1 MKQVFLIKL
10 SGEAMSGKLG
20 YGLDF
25 DYIEEICLKIKECHD
40 LGVGIGIVCGGG
52 NFLRGRDAHVMDR
65 ETADYTGMLATVMN
79 SLVLKDT
86 FTRIGCQVYNQTG
99 LSVKTIDD
107 IDAVKARKA
116 IDDGKIVIF
125 GGGTG
130 KRFFSTDTGAS
141 LRAIDIGANVIV
153 KLTNVD
159 GVYDKDPNKFS
170 DAVKYTKVSYDL
182 VLEKRLGIMDLEAVE
197 MCRDNNISIV
207 VTDINDPDCLM
218 DIYNNGDKGT
228 RVECDEKGMSYE
240 L

>member
-10 SGEAMSGKLG
+10 SGEAMSGRFG
-20 YGLDF
+20 SGLDF
-25 DYIEEICLKIKECHD
+25 EYIEKICRKIKECHD

-65 ETADYTGMLATVMN
+65 ETADYTGMLATIMN

-107 IDAVKARKA
+107 IDSEKSRKA
-116 IDDGKIVIF
+116 INDGKIVIF

-130 KRFFSTDTGAS
+130 KPFFSTDTGAS
-141 LRAIDIGANVIV
+141 LRAIDIGADVIV

-159 GVYDKDPNKFS
+159 GVYDKDPNKYD
-170 DAVKYTKVSYDL
+170 DAKKYGVVTYEE
-182 VLEKRLGIMDLEAVE
+182 VLDNKLQIMDLEAIE
-197 MCRDNNISIV
+197 MCKNNNIEIV
-207 VTDINDPDCLM
+207 VTNINDDNCLL
-218 DIYNNGDKGT
+218 DIYNDKSTGT
-228 RVECDEKGMSYE
+228 VIKR
-240 L
+240 

>member
-10 SGEAMSGKLG
+10 SGEAMSGKNG
-20 YGLDF
+20 FGLDF
-25 DYIEEICLKIKECHD
+25 EYIEKLCLKIKECHD

-86 FTRIGCQVYNQTG
+86 FTRIGVPVYNQTG

-107 IDAVKARKA
+107 IDAGKA
-116 IDDGKIVIF
+116 INAINDGKIVIF

-130 KRFFSTDTGAS
+130 KPFFSTDTGSA
-141 LRAIDIGANVIV
+141 LRAKDINANVIV

-159 GVYDKDPNKFS
+159 GVYDKDPRKFS
-170 DAVKYTKVSYDL
+170 DAVRYTKVSYDE
-182 VLEKRLGIMDLEAVE
+182 VLEKKLGIMDMEAIE
-197 MCRDNNISIV
+197 FCKENNIEIV
-207 VTDINDPDCLM
+207 VTDINNADCLT
-218 DIYNNGDKGT
+218 DVYYNGNKGT
-228 RVECDEKGMSYE
+228 RVTM
-240 L
+240 

>member
-10 SGEAMSGKLG
+10 SGEAMSGSLG

-25 DYIEEICLKIKECHD
+25 DYIEKICLRIKECHD

-52 NFLRGRDAHVMDR
+52 NFLRGRDAYVMDR

-107 IDAVKARKA
+107 INPAKAKA
-116 IDDGKIVIF
+116 AIEEGKIVIF

-130 KRFFSTDTGAS
+130 KPFFSTDTGAS
-141 LRAIDIGANVIV
+141 LRAIDIGASVIV

-170 DAVKYTKVSYDL
+170 DAIKYTEVSYDE
-182 VLEKRLGIMDLEAVE
+182 VLDKKLGIMDFEAIE

-207 VTDINDPDCLM
+207 VTNINDDDCLT
-218 DIYNNGDKGT
+218 DVINNGNKGT
-228 RVECDEKGMSYE
+228 RVG

>member
-1 MKQVFLIKL
+1 MEQIFLIKL
-10 SGEAMSGKLG
+10 SGEAMSGQYG
-20 YGLDF
+20 SGLDF
-25 DYIEEICLKIKECHD
+25 DYIEKLCLKIKECHD

-52 NFLRGRDAHVMDR
+52 NFMRGRDAHIMDR

-86 FTRIGCQVYNQTG
+86 FRRIGCQVYNQTG

-107 IDAVKARKA
+107 IDSEKAKKA
-116 IDDGKIVIF
+116 IADGKIVIF

-130 KRFFSTDTGAS
+130 KPFFSTDTGAS

-159 GVYDKDPNKFS
+159 GVYDKDPNKYS
-170 DAVKYTKVSYDL
+170 DAIRYEKVTYDE
-182 VLEKRLGIMDLEAVE
+182 VLEKKLGIMDFEAIE

-207 VTDINDPDCLM
+207 VTDINDSECLL
-218 DIYNNGDKGT
+218 DVYNNGNKGT
-228 RVECDEKGMSYE
+228 KVC
-240 L
+240 

>member
-10 SGEAMSGKLG
+10 SGEAMSGSIG

-25 DYIEEICLKIKECHD
+25 NYIEKICLKIKECHD

-65 ETADYTGMLATVMN
+65 EIADYTGMLATVMN

-86 FTRIGCQVYNQTG
+86 FTRIGCKVYNQTG
-99 LSVKTIDD
+99 LSVETIDD
-107 IDAVKARKA
+107 INPDKAKVA
-116 IDDGKIVIF
+116 IEEGKIVIF

-130 KRFFSTDTGAS
+130 KPFFSTDTGAS

-170 DAVKYTKVSYDL
+170 DAVKYDRVSYDE
-182 VLEKRLGIMDLEAVE
+182 VLDKKLGIMDFEAIE
-197 MCRDNNISIV
+197 MCRDNKISIV
-207 VTDINDPDCLM
+207 VTNIDNDDCLT
-218 DIYNNGDKGT
+218 DVINNGNKGT
-228 RVECDEKGMSYE
+228 RVG

>member
-1 MKQVFLIKL
+1 MINKDNKQVFLIKL
-10 SGEAMSGKLG
+10 SGEAMSGKIG

-25 DYIEEICLKIKECHD
+25 DYIEKICLKIKECQD
-40 LGVGIGIVCGGG
+40 MGVGIGIVCGGG
-52 NFLRGRDAHVMDR
+52 NFLRGRDTQVMDR

-107 IDAVKARKA
+107 IDSAKAKKA
-116 IDDGKIVIF
+116 IEEGKIVIF

-130 KRFFSTDTGAS
+130 KPFFSTDTGAS
-141 LRAIDIGANVIV
+141 LRAIDISANVIV

-159 GVYDKDPNKFS
+159 GVYDKDPRKFT
-170 DAVKYTKVSYDL
+170 DAVRYERVSYDE
-182 VLEKRLGIMDLEAVE
+182 VLEKQLGIMDMEAIE

-207 VTDINDPDCLM
+207 VTDINNDDCLI
-218 DIYNNGDKGT
+218 DVYYNGNKGT
-228 RVECDEKGMSYE
+228 RVE
-240 L
+240 

>member
-10 SGEAMSGKLG
+10 SGEAMSGSIG

-25 DYIEEICLKIKECHD
+25 NYIEKICLKIKECHD

-52 NFLRGRDAHVMDR
+52 NFLRGRDANVMDR
-65 ETADYTGMLATVMN
+65 EIADYTGMLATVMN

-99 LSVKTIDD
+99 LSVETIDD
-107 IDAVKARKA
+107 IDPERAKTA
-116 IDDGKIVIF
+116 IEEGKIVIF

-130 KRFFSTDTGAS
+130 KPFFSTDTGAS

-170 DAVKYTKVSYDL
+170 DAVKYDRVSYDE
-182 VLEKRLGIMDLEAVE
+182 VLEKKLGIMDFEAIE

-207 VTDINDPDCLM
+207 VTNIDNDDCLT
-218 DIYNNGDKGT
+218 DVINNGNKGT
-228 RVECDEKGMSYE
+228 RVCG
-240 L
+240 